1 MRFLFTLRTGTLVW
15 LVIFLTGC
23 IGGKSSPTPRFYL
36 LSPIQLSP
44 TQLIPTQ
51 ADKAII
57 PNDTA
62 DFPLTIGFTAVE
74 VSEYLARPQIVTRTG
89 ASELM
94 LAEFDRWA
102 EPLNGHLFHVITEN
116 LSNLLVDHP
125 IRILSKRKSKKA
137 DYELEIRIIRM
148 DGERGDALT
157 LIARW
162 SLIKAEGGEV
172 TRMKQTRI
180 TEPVLGADYHALVA
194 AHSLA
199 VNKLSREI
207 AEEIRSMVRP

>member
-15 LVIFLTGC
+15 LAIFLSGC
-23 IGGKSSPTPRFYL
+23 IGGKASPTPRFYL

-44 TQLIPTQ
+44 TQLSLTQ
-51 ADKAII
+51 ADKAMI

-62 DFPLTIGFTAVE
+62 DFSLSIGFLGVE

-102 EPLNGHLFHVITEN
+102 EPLNGQLSHVIMEN
-116 LSNLLVDHP
+116 LSNLLADHR
-125 IRILSKRKSKKA
+125 IRILSMRRSKKA
-137 DYELEIRIIRM
+137 DYKLEIRIIRM
-148 DGERGDALT
+148 DGKRGDALT

-172 TRMKQTRI
+172 ARIKRTRI
-180 TEPVLGADYHALVA
+180 TEPVLGSDYHALVD
-194 AHSLA
+194 AHSQA

-207 AEEIRSMVRP
+207 AEEVRSIVKP